1 MVIVKFS
8 SLPKAIVEFTDEN
21 TLLGF
26 DAIAKSL
33 I

>member
-8 SLPKAIVEFTDEN
+8 SLPKAIVESAEGN

-33 I
+33 S